1 MIGQKNLLSILDR
14 QLQEG
19 NLPRFSIIVGP
30 RGSESDKIGP
40 YIASYMG
47 ANLINT
53 TDVKVDTI
61 RTIVQEAYK
70 VSTITVYNI
79 INADGMSVQAQN
91 SLLKVTEEPPNK
103 AYFVMTLEDENNTLP
118 TIRSRG
124 TIYHCDHY
132 TQDELMNYAEEKY
145 GVFKYCGICDTPG
158 EIDLLHEMKAD
169 EFYEYVQKVAD
180 NISTVNGSN
189 AFKIANKIK
198 FKDTDEGYDLVLFWK
213 IFQCV
218 SFDAGRYDRA
228 KLTSTFLALLRTKTI
243 NRSMLFDKWI
253 LDIRRLPDGC
263 DTD

>member
-1 MIGQKNLLSILDR
+1 MIGQKHLLEIIDN
-14 QLQEG
+14 QLSE
-19 NLPRFSIIVGP
+19 NSFPRFSIIVGE
-30 RGSESDKIGP
+30 RGSENYKIGA
-40 YIASYMG
+40 YIARYMG

-61 RTIVQEAYK
+61 RNIIQEAYK
-70 VSTITVYNI
+70 VSSITVYNI
-79 INADGMSVQAQN
+79 IDADGMSIQAQN

-103 AYFVMTLEDENNTLP
+103 AYFVMTLEDEYNTLA

-132 TQDELMNYAEEKY
+132 TQDELMNYAEERY

-169 EFYEYVQKVAD
+169 EFYQYVQKVAD

-198 FKDTDEGYDLVLFWK
+198 FKDTDEGYDLTLFWK

-218 SFDAGRYDRA
+218 SFDSGRYDRV

-253 LDIRRLPDGC
+253 LEIRRLPDGR
-263 DTD
+263 DHD